1 MDLEHS
7 ALRKTALRAAAL
19 AALVALVCDW
29 QLRQSFDSTTYNVL
43 AFGAVALLL
52 DRDRKALRLQ
62 TSWPAIVCAAF
73 LLASGLAKALTL
85 VRGDDYR
92 HFLALILGLGAGF
105 IALGFSQVFR
115 HWRAVIILLALSFFD
130 IPFSAL
136 TGPLNLNA
144 HGATLGANIL
154 LLVGYPA
161 SSAGDVV
168 TLPGGSVRVFGPCSA
183 AVPLL
188 YLLKL
193 ALLVLLLF
201 PSAWWRKIFILLS
214 AVVVALLGNAIRIA
228 VMEVFAAAGDQ
239 ARFHY
244 WHDGAGANLFSILYV
259 ASFAGLAA
267 LSLRH
272 WTSAQNSPFDVS
284 Y

>member
-1 MDLEHS
+1 MDREQS
-7 ALRKTALRAAAL
+7 APRILVLSATVL
-19 AALVALVCDW
+19 AALVALVFDW
-29 QLRQSFDSTTYNVL
+29 QTRQSFDSVTYNVL

-52 DRDRKALRLQ
+52 DRDRNALRLQ
-62 TSWPAIVCAAF
+62 TSSPAIFCAAL

-92 HFLALILGLGAGF
+92 HFLTLIMGLGVGL
-105 IALGFSQVFR
+105 ISLGFSQVFR
-115 HWRAVIILLALSFFD
+115 HWRALLILLALSFFD
-130 IPFSAL
+130 IPFSAV
-136 TGPLNLNA
+136 TGPFNLNA

-154 LLVGYPA
+154 LLCGYPA
-161 SSAGDVV
+161 TSVGDVV

-193 ALLVLLLF
+193 SLLVLLLF
-201 PSAWWRKIFILLS
+201 PSAWWRKLLVVAS
-214 AVVVALLGNAIRIA
+214 AVAVALLGNAVRIA
-228 VMEVFAAAGDQ
+228 VMEIFAAAGDQ

-244 WHDGAGANLFSILYV
+244 WHDGAGSNLFSLLYV

-267 LSLRH
+267 LSLRRLGSLPNS
-272 WTSAQNSPFDVS
+272 TSTVAR
-284 Y
+284 

>member
-7 ALRKTALRAAAL
+7 APKVAALGAAAL

-29 QLRQSFDSTTYNVL
+29 QLRQSFDSITYNVL
-43 AFGAVALLL
+43 AFLAVALLL
-52 DRDRKALRLQ
+52 DRDRNALRLQ
-62 TSWPAIVCAAF
+62 TSWSAILCAAF

-92 HFLALILGLGAGF
+92 HFLPLILGMGVGF
-105 IALGFSQVFR
+105 IALGFAQVFR
-115 HWRAVIILLALSFFD
+115 HWRALVILMALSFFD

-154 LLVGYPA
+154 LVCGYPA

-201 PSAWWRKIFILLS
+201 PSAWWRKVLILLS
-214 AVVVALLGNAIRIA
+214 AIIVALLGNAIRIA
-228 VMEVFAAAGDQ
+228 VMEIFAAAGDQ
-239 ARFHY
+239 GRFHY
-244 WHDGAGANLFSILYV
+244 WHDGPGANLFSVLYV
-259 ASFAGLAA
+259 ACFAGLAA
-267 LSLRH
+267 LSLH
-272 WTSAQNSPFDVS
+272 QWASKQILPSA
-284 Y
+284 